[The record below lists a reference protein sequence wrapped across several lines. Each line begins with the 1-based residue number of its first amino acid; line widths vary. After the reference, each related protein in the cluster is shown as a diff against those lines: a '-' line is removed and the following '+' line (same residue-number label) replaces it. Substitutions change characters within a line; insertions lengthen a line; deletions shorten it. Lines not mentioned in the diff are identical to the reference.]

1 MSPTGRHV
9 TAAEALKFGLVD
21 QITDHNA
28 VNVAVKFAQRVAGEM
43 WMKGKKEAN
52 GTHWLIILSLFT
64 GLKIDSVEAGKKFH
78 LEQLF

>member
-21 QITDHNA
+21 QITDHNT

-43 WMKGKKEAN
+43 LREGKKEAN

>member
-21 QITDHNA
+21 QITDHNT

-43 WMKGKKEAN
+43 WMKGEKKKQMV
-52 GTHWLIILSLFT
+52 LT
-64 GLKIDSVEAGKKFH
+64 GLLYSLSSLV
-78 LEQLF
+78 

>member
-21 QITDHNA
+21 QITDHNT

-43 WMKGKKEAN
+43 
-52 GTHWLIILSLFT
+52 
-64 GLKIDSVEAGKKFH
+64 
-78 LEQLF
+78 